1 MKAKPARLVPAMFAA
16 ATVIAVAVAP
26 AAHGD
31 PPPLPPCQ
39 NADGSACSNINAGG
53 ADIGIPYGPNGE
65 ADRGGATGSIPY
77 GPSGSANGGGASGAI
92 PYGPS
97 GSADRGGAS
106 GCWFNLGCI
115 SIPAP

>member
-1 MKAKPARLVPAMFAA
+1 MMAKIACVGPMVLAGVA
-16 ATVIAVAVAP
+16 AVAVALAP
-26 AAHGD
+26 AAYAD

-39 NADGSACSNINAGG
+39 MADGSPCSTISAGG
-53 ADIGIPYGPNGE
+53 ADISVPDGPGGQI
-65 ADRGGATGSIPY
+65 DRGGAQGAIPF

-97 GSADRGGAS
+97 GAANRGGAS